1 MIHSRHT
8 IRLQNYN
15 YSNPGWYFV
24 TICSKNMECI
34 FDNNLKSVLS
44 KNWLGLNQRFIEIK
58 PDDFVVMPNHFHG
71 ILQIIS
77 CRGEVISPKY
87 RENISSGR
95 DNPAPT
101 IPLGKIIAYF
111 KYTSTKEIND
121 LYGQGQVIPIFQRN
135 YYERIIRNKIELYKI
150 RAYIRSNPKNWDT
163 EKEKLFV
170 PYVGARFSRPMKPV
184 GF

>member
-95 DNPAPT
+95 ENRAPTQGREDPAPT
-101 IPLGKIIAYF
+101 QCPTLGNIMAYF

-121 LYGQGQVIPIFQRN
+121 VIIN
-135 YYERIIRNKIELYKI
+135 
-150 RAYIRSNPKNWDT
+150 NWA
-163 EKEKLFV
+163 
-170 PYVGARFSRPMKPV
+170 G
-184 GF
+184 